1 MNKAKQ
7 NPEPFMPSL
16 GTETIQA
23 EITSRFT
30 LEELQSIFAAAQKA
44 AWESLHSFYMTT
56 QEAGAYLKLSPRW
69 LEELRV
75 IGGGPLYL
83 KPGKRVL
90 YRKDLLDEWAEA
102 FERQSTAE

>member
-1 MNKAKQ
+1 
-7 NPEPFMPSL
+7 
-16 GTETIQA
+16 
-23 EITSRFT
+23 
-30 LEELQSIFAAAQKA
+30 
-44 AWESLHSFYMTT
+44 MTT